1 MIARNRIVTFY
12 FYCKSCK
19 YDLAQFII
27 AVIHDTGHASM
38 IGQHSKKV
46 MGYAVRVKSC
56 RVCDHAA
63 KEGQIAREHDCRK
76 NWEGSAKAMEPSM
89 VVEMVRKANET
100 VSIGTLVG
108 DDDTT
113 TIARVRAD
121 VDESIEKCSDKN
133 HVRKSLANE
142 LYKVRDRHKNKLSVK
157 TISYLQ
163 KCFTYAVDQN
173 RGDSAGLRKS
183 LETIIPHTFDDHK
196 PCADNDVPWC
206 GYISAPD
213 GYRHKSLPHGR
224 GLSDAGLRVDLEA
237 VFSSYIAN
245 AEKLS
250 KLKSS
255 QANESFNNT
264 VASKAPKS
272 KHYSGSESLSFRVS
286 AAVCQKNDGY
296 SYMTRVSSRHKALF
310 SINV

>member
-1 MIARNRIVTFY
+1 MIAKNRLVRFY
-12 FYCKSCK
+12 FYCKSFK
-19 YDLAQFII
+19 YDLAQFTI

-38 IGQHSKKV
+38 IGLHSKKIK
-46 MGYAVRVKSC
+46 GYAVLVKSC
-56 RVCDHAA
+56 RVCDHVA
-63 KEGQIAREHDCRK
+63 KEEQMARNHDCRK

-100 VSIGTLVG
+100 VSIGTLLG

-113 TIARVRAD
+113 TIARVCAD
-121 VDESIEKCSDKN
+121 VDEFNEKCSDKI

-157 TISYLQ
+157 TMI
-163 KCFTYAVDQN
+163 CFTCAVDQN
-173 RGDSAGLRKS
+173 RDDSAGLRKS

-196 PCADNDVPWC
+196 PCGDNDVPWC
-206 GYISAPD
+206 GYISAPN
-213 GYRHKSLPHGR
+213 GYRHKTLPHCR

-237 VFSSYIAN
+237 VFSSYITN

-250 KLKSS
+250 KLESS

-264 VASKAPKS
+264 VASIAPKS
-272 KHYSGSESLSFRVS
+272 KH
-286 AAVCQKNDGY
+286 
-296 SYMTRVSSRHKALF
+296 
-310 SINV
+310 

>member
-1 MIARNRIVTFY
+1 M
-12 FYCKSCK
+12 
-19 YDLAQFII
+19 
-27 AVIHDTGHASM
+27 
-38 IGQHSKKV
+38 
-46 MGYAVRVKSC
+46 RVKSC

-121 VDESIEKCSDKN
+121 LDESIEKCRDKN

-183 LETIIPHTFDDHK
+183 LETIIPHTLTTTNHVLTMMY
-196 PCADNDVPWC
+196 P
-206 GYISAPD
+206 G
-213 GYRHKSLPHGR
+213 
-224 GLSDAGLRVDLEA
+224 VDIFRRLT
-237 VFSSYIAN
+237 VTDTNRYHM
-245 AEKLS
+245 AEDYLT
-250 KLKSS
+250 
-255 QANESFNNT
+255 QGF
-264 VASKAPKS
+264 V
-272 KHYSGSESLSFRVS
+272 
-286 AAVCQKNDGY
+286 
-296 SYMTRVSSRHKALF
+296 
-310 SINV
+310 